1 MRNKTKN
8 SKKKE
13 AKPLLYVASS
23 CTLHANDTAQLIIMN
38 EANKQC
44 AGIG

>member
-13 AKPLLYVASS
+13 AKPLFYVAS
-23 CTLHANDTAQLIIMN
+23 CTLHANDTAQLIMN
-38 EANKQC
+38 EVCGNS
-44 AGIG
+44 